1 MPNFNV
7 DKTVINLP
15 LGDGRLPLSYDD
27 FVEIVYEI
35 IWNLV
40 NPTLNILQ
48 RSSINNNH
56 Q

>member
-1 MPNFNV
+1 MGLARSQAICGIKWMVSAKMPNFNV

-35 IWNLV
+35 I
-40 NPTLNILQ
+40 
-48 RSSINNNH
+48 
-56 Q
+56 